1 MFDIVAG
8 EGDTAMIPC
17 LATDPNMTDLHLE
30 KCDGQPL
37 PNNLRCSSSIET
49 GVVLDAVRKDFEGC
63 YVCVG
68 TLEGATVKSG
78 QYQLNVRLGE
88 KKREAFI
95 NIRALNLEGCQ

>member
-8 EGDTAMIPC
+8 EGESVTIPC
-17 LATDPNMTDLHLE
+17 LATDPNMQDLHLE

-37 PNNLRCSSSIET
+37 PDRLQYSSSIET
-49 GVVLDAVRKDFEGC
+49 GVVLNNVRKDFEGC

-78 QYQLNVRLGE
+78 EYQLNVRLGE
-88 KKREAFI
+88 RKCA
-95 NIRALNLEGCQ
+95 CQ

>member
-8 EGDTAMIPC
+8 EGDMAMIPC
-17 LATDPNMTDLHLE
+17 LATDPSMTELHLQ

-37 PNNLRCSSSIET
+37 PNSLRYSSSIET
-49 GVVLDAVRKDFEGC
+49 GMVLDDVRKDFEGC

-68 TLEGATVKSG
+68 TLEGETVKSG

-88 KKREAFI
+88 KKKRETFI
-95 NIRALNLEGCQ
+95 NIRAVNLA

>member
-8 EGDTAMIPC
+8 EGDTATIPC
-17 LATDPNMTDLHLE
+17 LATDPNITELHLQ

-37 PNNLRCSSSIET
+37 HNSLRYSSSIET
-49 GVVLDAVRKDFEGC
+49 GVVLEDVRKDFEGC
-63 YVCVG
+63 YICVG

-88 KKREAFI
+88 KKKRHI
-95 NIRALNLEGCQ
+95 CKY